1 MIHSWEEENLRRRIC
16 QQSYLGRRK
25 FLINQR
31 NMAAK
36 LQNDS
41 FLFDERENQS
51 SNSEYY
57 YRSINEINI
66 AEVATLDMNNRLYEV
81 GSI

>member
-1 MIHSWEEENLRRRIC
+1 
-16 QQSYLGRRK
+16 
-25 FLINQR
+25 
-31 NMAAK
+31 MAAK

-57 YRSINEINI
+57 YRPINEINI

>member
-1 MIHSWEEENLRRRIC
+1 M
-16 QQSYLGRRK
+16 GRRK
-25 FLINQR
+25 ILINKR

-57 YRSINEINI
+57 YRPINEINI